1 MEMDGEG
8 IMSNANK
15 RRQHNAARQ
24 AYQEEARLERA
35 LQSVADNSAS
45 ARTTWITLAQ
55 SRQRDGYWEL
65 SNTFLWLALNC
76 GLRRGERDEVRR
88 SIANNMKQARLDLAR
103 GA

>member
-1 MEMDGEG
+1 
-8 IMSNANK
+8 MSNANK
-15 RRQHNAARQ
+15 SRHHCAARQ
-24 AYQEEARLERA
+24 AYRAEARVERV
-35 LQSVADNSAS
+35 LQSVAGNSAS
-45 ARTTWITLAQ
+45 ARTAWIALAQ

-65 SNTFLWLALNC
+65 SNTFLRLALNC